1 MKTLRIKTQRSR
13 YQGDGLKAKGNKKTE
28 NSIVK
33 EQRMS
38 SDRKE
43 ELRTKCR
50 GTFGNA
56 WY

>member
-13 YQGDGLKAKGNKKTE
+13 YQGDGLKAKGNQKTE
-28 NSIVK
+28 NSIEK

-43 ELRTKCR
+43 S
-50 GTFGNA
+50 
-56 WY
+56 

>member
-33 EQRMS
+33 EQSMS

-56 WY
+56 